1 MRLLPLLLIA
11 PVCVSLSVVPVAA
24 QEAPP
29 DSGTSLIEE
38 GAKLLLRGLMAE
50 AEPMLDEMGQALR
63 EMEPA
68 LREMGPKLKVMF
80 DLMGDVANYEAPER
94 MPNGDILI
102 RRKPGAPPVP
112 SLPEPEEP
120 APDQPAPNQPA
131 PNLLDQGGE
140 IDL

>member
-102 RRKPGAPPVP
+102 RRKAGAPPVP
-112 SLPEPEEP
+112 SLPEP
-120 APDQPAPNQPA
+120 DQPVPDQPA

-140 IDL
+140 IEL